1 MSRKANSS
9 LDQPERKD
17 RDWRACRRLTML
29 SFAFSRKRVKLQNED
44 DHQGQFVRRVTDG
57 SKPTFNVF
65 SALLFRL
72 RWSRSFSQLV
82 NYAAASGCNRDPNP
96 VSRAVFALELFRLST
111 NARRKR
117 VNRVR
122 ATKSWSLIFFLLKRN
137 YSVAA
142 YKVRYGLRKFN
153 SNIISD
159 SRYMLITV
167 YPSVSYHLFHSLRA
181 TFHARSFAST
191 KNLRVRALAFHTLI
205 SNTRFFHISHVYSQ
219 QTIVWNSS
227 CHVFALETLL
237 THGKTLV

>member
-122 ATKSWSLIFFLLKRN
+122 ATKSWSLIFFYWSETIQSQHIK
-137 YSVAA
+137 YDTA
-142 YKVRYGLRKFN
+142 YEN
-153 SNIISD
+153 SIRVLSQTRD
-159 SRYMLITV
+159 MLITV
-167 YPSVSYHLFHSLRA
+167 YPSVSYYLFHSLRA
-181 TFHARSFAST
+181 TFHTRSFAST

-237 THGKTLV
+237 MHGKTLV